1 MPTPATISTC
11 SPNPLSWR
19 WYEPETI
26 SQIRWLFHTETPNS
40 RFESIIKRPNL
51 ARIRCTFDCVDQAI
65 QERADLM
72 IAHSDRTTFWTSV
85 AMNLRQT
92 EIPLLSYSF
101 NLPSLPTGAR
111 LYGLKQA
118 VKRVQRFVVHSEL
131 ERQTYAAHLDI
142 PLDRI
147 DVVRW
152 GVQIP
157 SVQQD
162 REPHIQGSYICAI
175 GKDRRDYPTLVQA
188 MEQVPELKLVIVAQ
202 PHNFPP
208 DLKLPSNVEVLYNI
222 PLDLAMNVLQHSQ
235 FMTLPLQGEKIAC
248 GHITIVWAMLYCKAF
263 VATRSAG
270 LSDYIPDQYEA
281 PQVEAGDVTGW
292 VKALRLM
299 VEDTPRRERCEDL
312 GDHFAR
318 TYCSHA
324 AALQGCCDV
333 LRKEGIKIELN

>member
-1 MPTPATISTC
+1 MLTSAIISTC
-11 SPNPLSWR
+11 SSNPQSWR
-19 WYEPETI
+19 WYEPETR
-26 SQIRWLFHTETPNS
+26 SSVRWLFHTETPS
-40 RFESIIKRPNL
+40 SPLERLVKRPNL

-65 QERADLM
+65 RERADM
-72 IAHSDRTTFWTSV
+72 VIAHSDRTTFWTSV
-85 AMNLRQT
+85 AMNLRRT
-92 EIPLLSYSF
+92 DMPLLSYSF
-101 NLPSLPTGAR
+101 NLPSLPTGTR

-131 ERQTYAAHLDI
+131 ERQTYAAYLDI

-152 GVQIP
+152 GVEIP
-157 SVQQD
+157 TVQHD
-162 REPHIQGSYICAI
+162 SEPHIPGSYICAI
-175 GKDRRDYPTLVQA
+175 GKDRRDYPTLVRA
-188 MEQVPELKLVIVAQ
+188 MEQLPDLKLVIVALPQ
-202 PHNFPP
+202 NFPP

-235 FMTLPLQGEKIAC
+235 FMALPLQGEKIAC
-248 GHITIVWAMLYCKAF
+248 GHITIVWAMLYHKAF

-270 LSDYIPDQYEA
+270 LSDYIPDHYAA
-281 PQVEAGDVTGW
+281 PQVGAGDVEGW

-299 VEDTPRRERCEDL
+299 VEDTPRRERCEEV
-312 GDHFAR
+312 GDRFAR

-333 LRKEGIKIELN
+333 LQKEGIKIELN